1 MSTGVDEPLTR
12 KGIYAALVLP
22 FTDDD
27 RPDLAAFERYV
38 DAVVDAGVA
47 GVVINADSGEGM
59 SLWPQE
65 RRDILRAA
73 TGVVGSRA
81 TVVSGLIA
89 SFTGQATRLA
99 EEAADDGADALLV
112 FPNVHL
118 RGRPLPP
125 EVPLRYLEAIHG
137 AAGLPIVA
145 FQLQDA
151 LGGVEYEPQT
161 LRAIVELPYVPAI
174 KESTFDALKFRT
186 TLDLVRQWAPDVLV
200 LSGNDNFIYESFLL
214 GADGSLMGA
223 GSVATAEQV
232 RMFDAVRRGD
242 LAAASELDARIL
254 PLMRAI
260 FGPPVRDYRARTKE
274 ALVAQGVFPN
284 AGVREPLLPVGDAE
298 RTAIVDALAHAG
310 LAEVK

>member
-1 MSTGVDEPLTR
+1 VSLTSTGPLTR
-12 KGIYAALVLP
+12 AGIYAALVLP
-22 FTDDD
+22 FTADD
-27 RPDLAAFERYV
+27 RPDLATFERYV
-38 DAVVDAGVA
+38 DAVVVAGVA

-65 RRDILRAA
+65 RRDILQLAA
-73 TGVVGSRA
+73 RVVDSRV
-81 TVVSGLIA
+81 TVISGLIA
-89 SFTGQATRLA
+89 GFTGQATRLA
-99 EEAADDGADALLV
+99 EEAAADGADALLV

-118 RGRPLPP
+118 RGRPLPS
-125 EVPLRYLEAIHG
+125 EVPLRYLDAIHT

-151 LGGVEYEPQT
+151 LGGVEYEPET

-174 KESTFDALKFRT
+174 KESSFDPLKFRT

-223 GSVATAEQV
+223 GSLATAEQV
-232 RMFDAVRRGD
+232 RMFEAVRRGD
-242 LAAASELDARIL
+242 LMEAAELDARSL
-254 PLMRAI
+254 PLMRAV

-274 ALVAQGVFPN
+274 ALVAQGVFAN
-284 AGVREPLLPVGDAE
+284 ATVREPLLPIGDAE
-298 RTAIVDALAHAG
+298 RAAIVAALAQAD
-310 LAEVK
+310 LKETR